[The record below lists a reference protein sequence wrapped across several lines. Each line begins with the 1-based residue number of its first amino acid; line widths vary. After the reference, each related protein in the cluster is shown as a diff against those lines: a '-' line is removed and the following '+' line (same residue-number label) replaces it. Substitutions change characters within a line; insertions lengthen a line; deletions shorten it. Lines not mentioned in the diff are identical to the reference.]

1 MNCRSAVISWAGT
14 ALLLAGCAAAPPAP
28 DLSGLLP
35 TPLLLLGEQH
45 DAPDHQR
52 LQRQTL
58 RQLAER
64 GVLAAVVL
72 EMVESGRQTTGL
84 PPDASEARVRAALD
98 WTDERNSG
106 AWPWAVYGPLVI
118 DAVRAGVP
126 VLGGNLPRPQMR
138 AVMGASDLDTTLPAE
153 ALRLQHENIRA
164 GHCGLLPESQ
174 IVPMTRIQLAR
185 DRAMAQTA
193 LQALRPGQTVLL
205 VAGHQHVRRD
215 IGVPRHLPPGQPLQ
229 VVVSL
234 TGPAGAHTAASGAAD
249 RIWPTPATPPQD
261 HCADLKAQMGRP
273 PPVQAP

>member
-1 MNCRSAVISWAGT
+1 MNCRRAVISWAGA
-14 ALLLAGCAAAPPAP
+14 ALLLAGCATATPAP

-58 RQLAER
+58 RQLIERGEAAALVLEMAER
-64 GVLAAVVL
+64 GQ
-72 EMVESGRQTTGL
+72 RTTGL

-98 WTDERNSG
+98 WRAEHNAG
-106 AWPWAVYGPLVI
+106 AWPWAVYGPLVM

-138 AVMGASDLDTTLPAE
+138 TAMAQTGLDATLPAD
-153 ALRLQHENIRA
+153 ALQHQRDNIRE

-174 IVPMTRIQLAR
+174 IAPMTRIQIAR
-185 DRAMAQTA
+185 DRALAQTA
-193 LQALRPGQTVLL
+193 QEAIKPGQTVLL

-215 IGVPRHLPPGQPLQ
+215 IGVPRHLPGQDLA
-229 VVVSL
+229 VVL
-234 TGPAGAHTAASGAAD
+234 TQTSTPAPRTRSAD
-249 RIWPTPATPPQD
+249 RVWVTRPVPPKD
-261 HCADLKAQMGRP
+261 HCAGLKTQMGR
-273 PPVQAP
+273 